1 MQRNGLTGMTL
12 NLFGYGLFFQSD
24 IAIPGTL
31 PVENVPPNIR
41 PVIVEQ
47 LSRAKAGNEDQPIY
61 RLDGSGIVFS
71 PPSLGSFYIRH
82 DYIGISLFPD
92 ADREYAVALLVA
104 TALPAL
110 LWLRGA
116 FMLHAAGVLLP
127 GEDAVTA
134 IAGTSGAGKSTI
146 AAALLRTGAK
156 LVGDDSLC
164 LILQGERVSVSGLPG
179 GLFLD
184 GPEGRTFQPARA
196 EQVSDGGALA
206 RIIFLRD
213 MGEGEAIKRIGAMEA
228 TELLL
233 TNRHRPAVPT
243 LLGQHR
249 FMLQF
254 TAQLIKSIPLLSW
267 SRGKGE
273 LAVDPEHFRDKVAP
287 AISGDSR

>member
-1 MQRNGLTGMTL
+1 MTL
-12 NLFGYGLFFQSD
+12 NLFGYGLFVQSD

-31 PVENVPPNIR
+31 PVENLPPNIR

-47 LSRAKAGNEDQPIY
+47 LGRAETGDKDQPIY

-71 PPSLGSFYIRH
+71 PPALGNFHIRRDH
-82 DYIGISLFPD
+82 IGISLFPY
-92 ADREYAVALLVA
+92 ADSEYAVALLVA

-116 FMLHAAGVLLP
+116 FMLHAAGVILP

-146 AAALLRTGAK
+146 ASALLREGAK

-164 LILQGERVSVSGLPG
+164 LTLQGERVSVSGLPG
-179 GLFLD
+179 GLFLA
-184 GPEGRTFQPARA
+184 GPKDRIFLPTRPD
-196 EQVSDGGALA
+196 QVSEGGMLA
-206 RIIFLRD
+206 RILFLRD
-213 MGEGEAIKRIGAMEA
+213 VGEGQGDAIKRIEALEA

-233 TNRHRPAVPT
+233 TNRHRPAVPA

-249 FMLQF
+249 FVLQSA
-254 TAQLIKSIPLLSW
+254 AQLFKSVPLLSW
-267 SRGKGE
+267 SRCKGE
-273 LAVDPEHFRDKVAP
+273 LAVDPERFRDKVAQ